1 VGDDGHEE
9 LAQRDLAQRVAAAQ
23 DGDPDAFSD
32 LVRATYNNTYSLAL
46 RLTGN
51 DQDAKDVAQDTYLRA
66 FRALTRFRGDA
77 AFPTWLYRITC
88 NSASNLLAKR
98 KGSTTAADHD
108 AALKLVDANP
118 DSDPVG
124 RAIAGDLRERVT
136 KALAGLPSLMRQ
148 VFELKE
154 VEGLSHSAIA
164 ERLGISE
171 TAAKVRLH
179 RARKRLQHD
188 LARDL
193 GSDADAGSGP
203 NRGDRNRGAES
214 RDEAAA

>member
-1 VGDDGHEE
+1 VGVDG
-9 LAQRDLAQRVAAAQ
+9 QQDLAERVAAAQ
-23 DGDPDAFSD
+23 EGDSHAFDD
-32 LVRATYNNTYSLAL
+32 LVRATYHNTYSLAL

-77 AFPTWLYRITC
+77 SFPTWLYRITC

-98 KGSTTAADHD
+98 KGSTTAADHE
-108 AALKLVDANP
+108 AALTLVDTNP
-118 DSDPVG
+118 DTDPAG
-124 RAIAGDLRERVT
+124 RAIASDLRDRIGN
-136 KALAGLPSLMRQ
+136 ALAGLPALMRQ
-148 VFELKE
+148 IFEMKE

-179 RARKRLQHD
+179 RARKRLQTELAED
-188 LARDL
+188 LI
-193 GSDADAGSGP
+193 SADPGEERP
-203 NRGDRNRGAES
+203 VGD
-214 RDEAAA
+214 AAA

>member
-1 VGDDGHEE
+1 VGLDGHE
-9 LAQRDLAQRVAAAQ
+9 DLAARVAAAQ
-23 DGDPDAFSD
+23 DGDADAFTD
-32 LVRATYNNTYSLAL
+32 LVRATYGNTYSLAL

-66 FRALTRFRGDA
+66 FRALTRFRGEA

-98 KGSTTAADHD
+98 RGTTTSADQD
-108 AALKLVDANP
+108 AALTLVDTNP

-124 RAIAGDLRERVT
+124 RAIAGDLLERVT
-136 KALAGLPSLMRQ
+136 NALAGLPSLMRQ

-188 LARDL
+188 LAADL
-193 GSDADAGSGP
+193 ADRPSADVAP
-203 NRGDRNRGAES
+203 
-214 RDEAAA
+214 DEAAA